1 MEISPSFFFVLFIV
15 FYHYY
20 RNSFESKKV
29 SICFKIYLNTSMKT
43 LYLKGYKWLLSQNE
57 QVRHFWL

>member
-43 LYLKGYKWLLSQNE
+43 LYLEGYKWLLSQNE
-57 QVRHFWL
+57 QVRRFWL